1 MFFNREAELAHLEQR
16 YGTDQAEMYVLYGR
30 RRVGKTELLRVFC
43 EGKPH
48 VFFIATL
55 SSDRDLLAAFSQEVW
70 RFDHTQVSEEFT
82 FPSWEAAFR
91 ALADLPGRP
100 IVVLDEFTY
109 LISGNKAVPSI
120 LQKVWDQV
128 LQNTGIFL
136 VLCGSYVGMM
146 EREVLGYQGA
156 LYGRRTASY
165 LLQPLELS
173 HAAAFFPSYS
183 PIQQIE
189 TWAVLGGMPYYLRT
203 FSPSVDLFANIEEQ
217 ILDEKGTLYN
227 EPHLL
232 LMQELREP
240 RNYFSIL
247 RAIAQGNTRLNEIA
261 QSARV
266 GTAATTARY
275 LDTLQGMRLVRR
287 SVPASESRPDKSRK
301 GLYQIADP
309 FLRFWFRYVQ
319 PYRGLLEQGLAHSVL
334 EQHVRPDFDHFVGQ
348 PFEEAARQYIGRLAR
363 AGELPFVPERMGA
376 WWGQGEEIDVVGMSN
391 AEGAMLVGE
400 CKWSAKPVG
409 LDVLV
414 DLKRKAQ
421 VLAALGRWP
430 KVSYILF
437 SKVGFTSDLEALAAS
452 EGIRLVQAAE
462 LVEEESA
469 W

>member
-1 MFFNREAELAHLEQR
+1 MFLNREAELAHLEQH

-30 RRVGKTELLRVFC
+30 RRVGKTELLRAFC

-55 SSDRDLLAAFSQEVW
+55 SSDRDLLAAFSREIW
-70 RFDHTQVSEEFT
+70 RFQHTEVAEEFT

-109 LISGNKAVPSI
+109 LISGDKAVPSI

-128 LQNTGIFL
+128 LQNTKVFL

-156 LYGRRTASY
+156 LYGRRTANY
-165 LLQPLELS
+165 LLQPLELAD
-173 HAAAFFPSYS
+173 AALFFPGYS
-183 PIQQIE
+183 PLQQME
-189 TWAVLGGMPYYLRT
+189 TWAVVGGMPYYLRT
-203 FSPSVDLFANIEEQ
+203 FSPSMDVFANIEQE
-217 ILDEKGTLYN
+217 ILDERGALYN

-247 RAIAQGNTRLNEIA
+247 RAIAQGNTRLNAIA

-275 LDTLQGMRLVRR
+275 LDTLQGMRLVKR
-287 SVPASESRPDKSRK
+287 SVPASEGRPDKSKK

-319 PYRGLLEQGLAHSVL
+319 PYRGMLEQGLGRAVL
-334 EQHVRPDFDHFVGQ
+334 EQYVRPDFDHFVGQ
-348 PFEEAARQYIGRLAR
+348 AFEEAARQHIGRLAR
-363 AGELPFVPERMGA
+363 TGELPFTPQRIGA
-376 WWGQGEEIDVVGMSN
+376 WWGQGEEIDVVAISD
-391 AEGAMLVGE
+391 AEGAVLVGE
-400 CKWSAKPVG
+400 CRWSARPVG
-409 LDVLV
+409 LSVLV
-414 DLKRKAQ
+414 DLKRRAQ
-421 VLAALGRWP
+421 VLSASGRWP
-430 KVSYILF
+430 DVSYALF
-437 SKVGFTSDLEALAAS
+437 SKAGFTSEVEALAAA
-452 EGIRLVQAAE
+452 EGIRLVQAGQLVVSEPAE
-462 LVEEESA
+462 
-469 W
+469 

>member
-1 MFFNREAELAHLEQR
+1 VFINRRAELAHLEQR
-16 YGTDQAEMYVLYGR
+16 YGSDRAEMYVLYGR
-30 RRVGKTELLRVFC
+30 RRVGKTELLRAFC

-70 RFDHTQVSEEFT
+70 RFEHGRSAEGFT
-82 FPSWEAAFR
+82 FPSWEEAFR

-109 LISGNKAVPSI
+109 LISGSKAIPSI
-120 LQKVWDQV
+120 LQKVWDEV
-128 LQNTGIFL
+128 LRHTGVFL

-146 EREVLGYQGA
+146 EKEVLGYQGA
-156 LYGRRTASY
+156 LYGRRTANY
-165 LLQPLELS
+165 LLQPLGLAD
-173 HAAAFFPSYS
+173 AAAFFPSYS
-183 PIQQIE
+183 PIEQME
-189 TWAVLGGMPYYLRT
+189 AWAVLGGMPYYLLT
-203 FSPSVDLFANIEEQ
+203 FSPKADIFSNIQEQ
-217 ILDEKGTLYN
+217 ILDERGTLYN

-266 GTAATTARY
+266 GTPSTTARY
-275 LDTLQGMRLVRR
+275 LATLQEMRLVRR
-287 SVPASESRPDKSRK
+287 AVPASERRPEKSKK

-319 PYRGLLEQGLAHSVL
+319 PYRGVLEQGLGATVL
-334 EQHVRPDFDHFVGQ
+334 KQHVRPDFDHFVAQ
-348 PFEEAARQYIGRLAR
+348 AFEEAARQYIGRLAR
-363 AGELPFVPERMGA
+363 AGELPFVLERSGA
-376 WWGQGEEIDVVGMSN
+376 WWGRGEEIDVVAISD

-400 CKWSAKPVG
+400 CKWSVNPVR
-409 LDVLV
+409 LDVLA

-421 VLAALGRWP
+421 ALGAMGRWP

-437 SKVGFTSDLEALAAS
+437 SKVGFTSDLEAIAAS

-462 LVEEESA
+462 LTERESA
-469 W
+469 